1 MEVNGNYVIT
11 MEEERF
17 RTLTDSQFRL
27 YVEKLSEK
35 VRALTRYYCLGCTW
49 DSLSQTSHDCVD
61 MAWSEMLENYFEEAW
76 ATLIGFDVDDIYDS
90 WVDINEP
97 NVEEIFFF
105 TAENVSKTEVLEKL
119 TQLF

>member
-1 MEVNGNYVIT
+1 MEIKGNYIIT

-17 RTLTDSQFRL
+17 HMLKDSQLRL

-35 VRALTRYYCLGCTW
+35 VRAVTRYYCLGCAW

-76 ATLIGFDVDDIYDS
+76 TTLTEFDVDDIHAS
-90 WVDINEP
+90 WLDVNEP
-97 NVEEIFFF
+97 RVEELFVY